1 MSLRKASPSLPASLR
16 AATLIGLNAIAFAL
30 LLAQYFG
37 SGLADRPL
45 ALRHSSEALATAV
58 TDMRGIARDSTY
70 AIELYTYFHQA
81 GPPLTNAQLRESLT
95 LPVLRPHERLVYSRA
110 NDQGK
115 PAFFRASFQ
124 LFGLTL
130 RAPHYLF
137 FVLLGAS
144 LLLFVVAHRR
154 DPTALSL
161 ALFLVLSLHAIVF
174 VLALSSQL
182 WTAIDVR
189 FFGVLAVLPCLALAL
204 TVTAR
209 QWSWTGQLLAT
220 PQAALIAAVCQVRL
234 SAAWTIVC
242 VAVLAGW
249 TVVACRTRGS
259 VAGAIVP
266 LLVTSALFLAFSTHQ
281 QQRLSEQQRAE
292 ITARHV
298 FWHSLHTGFA
308 VNPELARQYQ
318 LGFADLP
325 SYLAVMRDVAYFDP
339 QRMQAVF
346 GTDGSVF
353 YVSLVNWHEYERAA
367 RAVVWRM
374 VRKEPWAVIATFL
387 YYKPLM
393 LIRTLAWATGASE
406 VPVQTIAMEPEWLS
420 TPAQRAAADEYL
432 RWFRPAP
439 ACLFLLGAV
448 SVAWRRRSAV
458 EPAPRGST
466 WLVVAVMFVA
476 SLIPAFFVW
485 PAFHW
490 SADAMVTAGLLVY
503 AVLASGVVSIADLIT
518 GVTSS
523 GRRSLPT
530 NRAAAA

>member
-1 MSLRKASPSLPASLR
+1 MFQWRTASLGITASQR
-16 AATLIGLNAIAFAL
+16 AAALIGLNALAFSL

-58 TDMRGIARDSTY
+58 TDLRGIARDSTY
-70 AIELYTYFHQA
+70 AIELYTYFYKA
-81 GPPLTNAQLRESLT
+81 GPPLTDAQLRESLT
-95 LPVLRPHERLVYSRA
+95 LPVLRPHERLVYTRA

-115 PAFFRASFQ
+115 PAFFRTSFQ
-124 LFGLTL
+124 LFGVTL

-137 FVLLGAS
+137 FALLGTS

-154 DPTALSL
+154 DPTALCL
-161 ALFLVLSLHAIVF
+161 ALFVVLSLHAMVF

-189 FFGVLAVLPCLALAL
+189 FFSALAILPCLALGLA
-204 TVTAR
+204 VTAR

-220 PQAALIAAVCQVRL
+220 PQAALIAGVCQVRL
-234 SAAWTIVC
+234 SATWTIVC
-242 VAVLAGW
+242 IALLAGW
-249 TVVACRTRGS
+249 TVAACRTRGS
-259 VAGAIVP
+259 LAAAIVP
-266 LLVTSALFLAFSTHQ
+266 LLVTGALFLAFATHQ
-281 QQRLSEQQRAE
+281 RQRLSEQQRAE
-292 ITARHV
+292 VTSRHV

-325 SYLAVMRDVAYFDP
+325 SYLAVMREVAYFDP
-339 QRMQAVF
+339 HRMQAVF

-353 YVSLVNWHEYERAA
+353 HVSLVNWHEYERAA

-374 VRKEPWAVIATFL
+374 VRKEPWAVIRAFL
-387 YYKPLM
+387 YDKPLM

-420 TPAQRAAADEYL
+420 TPAQRTANDEYL
-432 RWFRPAP
+432 RWFRPVP
-439 ACLFLLGAV
+439 AFLFLLGAA
-448 SVAWRRRSAV
+448 SIAWRRRSSV
-458 EPAPRGST
+458 EPAPRGSP
-466 WLVVAVMFVA
+466 WLVVPVMFVA

-490 SADAMVTAGLLVY
+490 SADTMVTTGVLVY
-503 AVLASGVVSIADLIT
+503 TFLAWGLVSI
-518 GVTSS
+518 V
-523 GRRSLPT
+523 
-530 NRAAAA
+530 NRANRAGATPS